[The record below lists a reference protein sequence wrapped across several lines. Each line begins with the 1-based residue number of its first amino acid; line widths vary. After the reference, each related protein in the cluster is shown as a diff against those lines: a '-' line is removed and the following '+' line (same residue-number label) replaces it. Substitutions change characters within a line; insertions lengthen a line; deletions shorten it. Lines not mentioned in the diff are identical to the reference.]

1 MKARRIAI
9 GVALVIAA
17 GFGQAP
23 APASAADTAAV
34 TNFAGRWRLNKD
46 LSDKPPAVDVGNK
59 DQAAGDKAP
68 KLDKPGAPPPMDG
81 RGAGSATTAP
91 SGTEPPPEVTVRQNE
106 VEIVA
111 ESKTADKVDT
121 RNFYPNGKT
130 YKADEGTAD
139 MRSYWKNGALVFEKK
154 SQRGWKYSETW
165 QLVSDGKQMRVDIH
179 LGGGGQKEANLKR
192 VYDRITDEKK

>member
-17 GFGQAP
+17 GFGEAP
-23 APASAADTAAV
+23 APAAAADTAAV

-59 DQAAGDKAP
+59 DQAAADKAP
-68 KLDKPGAPPPMDG
+68 KLDKPGSPPPMDTH
-81 RGAGSATTAP
+81 GAGGSTAAQ
-91 SGTEPPPEVTVRQNE
+91 SGTEPPPEITVRQND

-111 ESKTADKVDT
+111 EGKTADKVDT

-154 SQRGWKYSETW
+154 SQRGWKYIETW

-179 LGGGGQKEANLKR
+179 LGGGGQKEAKLKR
-192 VYDRITDEKK
+192 VYDRVTDDTK